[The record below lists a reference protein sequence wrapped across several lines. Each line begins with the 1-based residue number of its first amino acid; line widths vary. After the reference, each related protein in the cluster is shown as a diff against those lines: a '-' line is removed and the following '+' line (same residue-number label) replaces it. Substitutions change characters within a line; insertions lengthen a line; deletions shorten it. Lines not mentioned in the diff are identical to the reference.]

1 MGCGSGRPYTE
12 KDVETYIK
20 KNQLRLPSPE
30 LVDGS
35 IKLISTD
42 GFYNSSSLLDATW
55 LQGKITNNEYRQA
68 IEHINQRIAQA
79 VIGTSNTLPIKEI
92 PKTQSTILAI
102 QELNAKYTGRV
113 HFVYQQNDQDNSI
126 NSTESFILI
135 SFK

>member
-1 MGCGSGRPYTE
+1 MGCGSGRPYSE